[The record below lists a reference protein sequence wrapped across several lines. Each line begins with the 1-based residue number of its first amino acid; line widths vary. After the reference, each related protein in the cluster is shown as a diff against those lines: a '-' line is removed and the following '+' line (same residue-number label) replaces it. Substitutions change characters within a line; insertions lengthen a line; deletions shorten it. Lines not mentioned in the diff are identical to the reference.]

1 MALNNP
7 FAPLYKLCDNAMKID
22 VSKVFIKVIF
32 KDEIRVFILDLNRI
46 EQLYKKSEDS
56 YENFL
61 GTYSYATERITKG
74 RKKAG
79 SSITLLDTGAF
90 YKSFDIAVY
99 SDESFTIEA
108 NTVKE
113 DGTDLA
119 SSKRYGKG
127 ILGLSDESK
136 GKLIEKILPEIIT
149 EVRKQILK

>member
-1 MALNNP
+1 MLGAL
-7 FAPLYKLCDNAMKID
+7 FKLCDNIINID
-22 VSKVFIKVIF
+22 VSKLFIRIVFQ
-32 KDEIRVFILDLNRI
+32 DEIRVYILDLNRI
-46 EQLYKKSEDS
+46 SQLFEKSEDS

-61 GTYSYATERITKG
+61 GTYSYATEKISKG

-108 NTVKE
+108 NTIKE
-113 DGTDLA
+113 DGSDLA

-127 ILGLSDESK
+127 ILGLSTESK
-136 GKLIEKILPEIIT
+136 NKLIAKIEPLLIIEI
-149 EVRKQILK
+149 RKQIFK

>member
-1 MALNNP
+1 MLGAL
-7 FAPLYKLCDNAMKID
+7 FKLCDNIINID
-22 VSKVFIKVIF
+22 VSKIFIRIIY
-32 KDEIRVFILDLNRI
+32 KDEIRVYILDLNRI
-46 EQLYKKSEDS
+46 SQLFEKSEDS

-61 GTYSYATERITKG
+61 GTYSFATEKISKG

-99 SDESFTIEA
+99 SDDSFTIEA

-113 DGTDLA
+113 DGSDLA

-127 ILGLSDESK
+127 ILGLSAESK
-136 GKLIEKILPEIIT
+136 DKLIEKITPLIII
-149 EVRKQILK
+149 ELKKEILK